1 MQSRSRLF
9 RLSVESLEARRV
21 MDGTVNVVLSGSTLR
36 ITGDDLNNRVQV
48 KLNGTGLRIE
58 GESTDVA
65 FNGNT
70 AAFQD
75 IAGLDFTKL
84 DLKFDLKR
92 GDDFVQVGDG
102 LAQLNARSLSIAT
115 GAGSDSIR
123 LNALAIAGNTNV
135 TTFRSPAENDA
146 DDLMFFGIS
155 TFSGDLKI
163 STGGGNDAV
172 TMVRTRGPLGEPPID
187 QTSVGKRLTV
197 DVGSGDDAVFFD
209 TYACAN
215 ATIRLG
221 EGANQFNSFNGQV
234 TQKLDVRSGKGAD
247 VVTANTGG
255 TYNKISINLGD
266 GDDTATADGFTVAD
280 IRVNLGKGNDTA
292 NGNALNMTQFDLFD
306 GGAGNDTFN
315 FTASNSNIPNAGA
328 LPKNFEVQNIT

>member
-1 MQSRSRLF
+1 MPYRNRPF
-9 RLSVESLEARRV
+9 RRTVEPLEVRRV
-21 MDGTVNVVLSGSTLR
+21 MDGTVNVVLSGSTLK

-48 KLNGTGLRIE
+48 KLNGAGLRIE
-58 GESTDVA
+58 GESTAVT
-65 FNGNT
+65 FNGST

-92 GDDFVQVGDG
+92 GDDLVQVGDG

-115 GAGSDSIR
+115 GAGNDSIR

-135 TTFRSPAENDA
+135 TTFQSPAENDA

-155 TFSGDLKI
+155 TFTGDLKI
-163 STGGGNDAV
+163 RTGGGNDAV

-187 QTSVGKRLTV
+187 QTNVGKRLTV

-209 TYACAN
+209 TYVCAN

-221 EGANQFNSFNGQV
+221 DGTNQFTSFNGTV
-234 TQKLDVRSGKGAD
+234 TQKLDVRSGKGVD
-247 VVTANTGG
+247 TLTAGG
-255 TYNKISINLGD
+255 GNYNKIAVNLGD
-266 GDDTATADGFTVAD
+266 GDDIATADDFTVAD
-280 IRVNLGKGNDTA
+280 IRMNMGRGNDTL

-306 GGAGNDTFN
+306 GGAGNDTLN
-315 FTASNSNIPNAGA
+315 FTATNSNVPNAGA